1 MKSILTLVAFASALA
16 ISTTA
21 SAKPWLA
28 LDMNSWNTLKEM
40 CENYRDFGA
49 QVPPEDIQIKCES
62 TVLKTQV
69 ISTQEVVFPSSG
81 TVSMS
86 ITSSKANV
94 HTNMASTNVDPVKVA
109 CPVVAQVKQ
118 VSSGTFPS
126 SCNELKAYAGSFA
139 DYCLEKLRSGNYAA
153 EAEVVPGSQKSLCN
167 KKQ

>member
-1 MKSILTLVAFASALA
+1 MKGLLTLVAFCAAVA
-16 ISTTA
+16 VSTTA

-49 QVPPEDIQIKCES
+49 QVAPEDIQIKCES
-62 TVLKTQV
+62 VVMRTQV
-69 ISTQEVVFPSSG
+69 VSTQEIAFPSSG

-94 HTNMASTNVDPVKVA
+94 HTNVASNNIEPVKVA
-109 CPVVAQVKQ
+109 CPVVAQVRQ
-118 VSSGTFPS
+118 VSSGIFPS
-126 SCNELKAYAGSFA
+126 SCKELKAYTGSFV
-139 DYCLEKLRSGNYAA
+139 DYCLEKLRSGNYTG
-153 EAEVVPGSQKSLCN
+153 EAEVVAGTQKSLCN